1 MQHRK
6 IVTIYGA
13 SSPDIEKCYKEAAFE
28 TGRLLAEA
36 GVAVACGGGRS
47 GLMAAVIDGASES
60 GGHTIGVL
68 PEFMEH
74 RGWGHAGL
82 SEKIITP
89 DIHTRKK
96 RMLSI
101 ATGVIALPGGVG
113 TLEELLEAIT
123 WRQLNLYRGQI
134 VILNT
139 AGYYAPLAA
148 MLERSVEQH
157 FMHPDHRE
165 LWQIASTPAEAV
177 RMVLS
182 EDNHGDFSQKI
193 RVD

>member
-6 IVTIYGA
+6 TVTIYGA
-13 SSPDIEKCYKEAAFE
+13 SSPEIDKCYKEAAFE

-47 GLMAAVIDGASES
+47 GLMAAVIDGALDA

-74 RGWGHAGL
+74 RGWGHTGL

-96 RMLSI
+96 HMLTMAS
-101 ATGVIALPGGVG
+101 GVIALPGGVG

-123 WRQLNLYRGQI
+123 WRQLNLYRGQV

-139 AGYYAPLAA
+139 EGYYDPLAV

-157 FMHPDHRE
+157 FMHCDHRE
-165 LWQIASTPAEAV
+165 IWQIASTPAEAV

-182 EDNHGDFSQKI
+182 EDRHGDFSQKI